1 MPNGG
6 VAPFGTPHKKRRYA
20 IPLRGAYRLFLLS
33 RSPAVSVEQK
43 SAWDWC
49 GIINFWKLRRITARQ
64 DSGVSKHKGEH
75 SGVFI
80 EEPPRAIL
88 TPEKESVRQ
97 RGGHFKEPD
106 EPMFTITTQD
116 RRGII
121 HRGRVRK
128 LTPRE
133 FMETDLTQEDEQ
145 AEENNMQLGGL
156 NL

>member
-1 MPNGG
+1 MKNKKTTRILFCVVLMAVMVTMSSVTAFAAGD
-6 VAPFGTPHKKRRYA
+6 VETAIEGTWTSAQMQIKNVVNNVVFPVVDIDVYKR
-20 IPLRGAYRLFLLS
+20 
-33 RSPAVSVEQK
+33 Q
-43 SAWDWC
+43 
-49 GIINFWKLRRITARQ
+49 
-64 DSGVSKHKGEH
+64 
-75 SGVFI
+75 VFI

-133 FMETDLTQEDEQ
+133 FMETDFTQEDEQ